1 MEEGR
6 MNRAHT
12 VLVSARREQQD
23 NEVLLCFNPDISR
36 PGAPVEL
43 TGVRTIRVKRRER
56 SYAFVVFVVHLS
68 LFLIRCVA

>member
-1 MEEGR
+1 

-12 VLVSARREQQD
+12 VLGLARREQQD
-23 NEVLLCFNPDISR
+23 IEVLLCFNADISR
-36 PGAPVEL
+36 LGAPVEL
-43 TGVRTIRVKRRER
+43 TGVRTIRVKRSER